1 MKPAKSNKTHKAT
14 GQDVVMTSPETAI
27 KILNYFQQHWSYGKS
42 DDKVLDPCRGE
53 GAFYNNMI
61 GNKHWCEI
69 SEGKDFMD
77 WNKQVDW
84 IITNPP
90 YSIFDIFL
98 KKAMSVSDNIV
109 FFVPLSKLF
118 KSKLNDL
125 MVKEYGDIR
134 EIVNMGTGA
143 QHGFKVGFP
152 VGCIYYK
159 RNYIGDIK
167 YTRMYK

>member
-1 MKPAKSNKTHKAT
+1 MKPAKSNKTYKST
-14 GQDVVMTSPETAI
+14 GQDVVMTPPETAM
-27 KILNYFQQHWSYGKS
+27 KILNYYQQHWSYGTKS
-42 DDKVLDPCRGE
+42 KILEPCKGE

-61 GNKHWCEI
+61 GDKNWCEV

-77 WNKQVDW
+77 WNEQVDW

-125 MVKEYGDIR
+125 MVKEYGGIR

-143 QHGFKVGFP
+143 QHGFKVGFL

-159 RNYIGDIK
+159 KNYTGDIQ
-167 YTRMYK
+167 YKRLYN

>member
-1 MKPAKSNKTHKAT
+1 
-14 GQDVVMTSPETAI
+14 
-27 KILNYFQQHWSYGKS
+27 
-42 DDKVLDPCRGE
+42 
-53 GAFYNNMI
+53 MI
-61 GNKHWCEI
+61 GDKHWCEI

-77 WNKQVDW
+77 WNEQVDW

-98 KKAMSVSDNIV
+98 KKAMSVSNNIV

-125 MVKEYGDIR
+125 MVKEYGGVR

-143 QHGFKVGFP
+143 QHGFSVGFL
-152 VGCIYYK
+152 VGAIYYK
-159 RNYIGDIK
+159 RNYTGDIK